1 MWGRKKMATTAV
13 GGGGQ
18 GFSKLE
24 DSAGDPVAPM
34 ANLSFGNTPGEL
46 ASPSLRDVVR
56 SRLLT
61 DMIRSFGNEPSGVI
75 MLVDSL
81 TVKLVSSALKMSEML
96 DENIQLVENIT
107 MKDKYEQYLKRQSLP
122 NMTACYFI
130 TPTVESVNRLLF
142 DYRDKKKPMY
152 GAVHLYFTS
161 RVSEAL
167 LSKLK
172 LSPAMARIAAF
183 KELNLEF
190 VIAEENVFTLKSPC
204 VPRKSTEPS
213 APLHSCTR
221 CPCVLPLRTAP
232 PRCPS
237 TLPLHVAEGSPTAPR
252 GSLPP

>member
-13 GGGGQ
+13 GGKS
-18 GFSKLE
+18 GFSQLE
-24 DSAGDPVAPM
+24 DGTGSEPVAPM

-46 ASPSLRDVVR
+46 AAPSLRDVVR

-61 DMIRSFGNEPSGVI
+61 DMIRSFGTELSGVI

-152 GAVHLYFTS
+152 GAIHLYFTS
-161 RVSEAL
+161 RVSDAL

-172 LSPAMARIAAF
+172 VSPAMARVASF

-190 VIAEENVFTLKSPC
+190 VMAEENVFTLKSP
-204 VPRKSTEPS
+204 
-213 APLHSCTR
+213 
-221 CPCVLPLRTAP
+221 
-232 PRCPS
+232 
-237 TLPLHVAEGSPTAPR
+237 
-252 GSLPP
+252 